1 MDFTIDLSDILF
13 KYERM
18 QSLISVLQQF
28 TAECVEVAGAPEN
41 ALSDALY
48 EIELGLGEANEQM
61 KAVLERR

>member
-1 MDFTIDLSDILF
+1 MDFIIDLSNILL
-13 KYERM
+13 KYKRM

-41 ALSDALY
+41 ALGDALY

-61 KAVLERR
+61 EAVLERR